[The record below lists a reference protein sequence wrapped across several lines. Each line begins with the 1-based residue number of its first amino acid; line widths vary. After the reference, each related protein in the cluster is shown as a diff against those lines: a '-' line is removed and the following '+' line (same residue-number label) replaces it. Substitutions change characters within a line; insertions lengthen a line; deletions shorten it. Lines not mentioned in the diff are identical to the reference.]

1 MEEPIG
7 WLFLNLHDASGAP
20 CFGIAT
26 NIRDGSL
33 SAVDAAIVN

>member
-7 WLFLNLHDASGAP
+7 WLFLNLLDASGAP
-20 CFGIAT
+20 CLGTAT

-33 SAVDAAIVN
+33 SAADAAIAK